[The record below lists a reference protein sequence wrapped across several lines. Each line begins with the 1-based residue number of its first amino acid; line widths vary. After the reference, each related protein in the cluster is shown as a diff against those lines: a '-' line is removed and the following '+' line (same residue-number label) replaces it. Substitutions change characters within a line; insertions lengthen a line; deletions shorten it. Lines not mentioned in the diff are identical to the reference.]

1 MPIKSTSKTEGEGEK
16 KNPKDSTEQK
26 NQNPEYRITEEGA
39 EEEIRGDTDLIFF
52 PFYFVLESSQL
63 TML

>member
-1 MPIKSTSKTEGEGEK
+1 MKHR
-16 KNPKDSTEQK
+16 

-39 EEEIRGDTDLIFF
+39 EEEIRGHIDLIFF

-63 TML
+63 TMLS

>member
-1 MPIKSTSKTEGEGEK
+1 MKH
-16 KNPKDSTEQK
+16 K

-63 TML
+63 TMLW

>member
-1 MPIKSTSKTEGEGEK
+1 MKH
-16 KNPKDSTEQK
+16 K

-39 EEEIRGDTDLIFF
+39 EEETGGDTDLIFF